1 MNAQL
6 APSDHLSQWAP
17 GIYPGV
23 PAEVYHR
30 RELGV
35 VNKGALDRLAKT
47 AAHYRAW
54 VDGADEP
61 ETPALVFGRALHALV
76 LEPDTFAREWA
87 PAPSFGDL
95 RTKAGKAARDEWQAA
110 NAGVIVLPLD
120 DWTKLHAMR
129 EAVMAHSVAGKLFD
143 GGTSEA
149 TAVWIDRRTGLVCK
163 ARFDTWRDD
172 LVLIGDLKS
181 TEDASPTAFA
191 RSIAR
196 YRYHVQDAHY
206 CAGAAALGFPGV
218 RFIFVAVEKAAP
230 YAVGVHMLD
239 VESSSRGD
247 ELRARGMDSLNECL
261 RTDTWPGYPAE
272 VNTIALP
279 NWAFSD

>member
-6 APSDHLSQWAP
+6 ATADRLSQWPP

-23 PAEVYHR
+23 PAEAYHR

-35 VNKGALDRLAKT
+35 VNKGALDRLART
-47 AAHYRAW
+47 PAHYRAW
-54 VDGADEP
+54 VNGADEP
-61 ETPALVFGRALHALV
+61 DTPALVFGRALHALV
-76 LEPDTFAREWA
+76 LEPDMFAREWA
-87 PAPSFGDL
+87 QQPQFGDL
-95 RTKAGKAARDEWQAA
+95 RTKAGKAARDAWQTAH
-110 NAGVIVLPLD
+110 AGVGVLSLD

-129 EAVMAHSVAGKLFD
+129 EAVMAHPVAGKLFT
-143 GGTSEA
+143 GGTPEA

-163 ARFDTWRDD
+163 ARFDQWRDD

-181 TEDASPTAFA
+181 TEDAGPAAFA

-218 RFIFVAVEKAAP
+218 RFVFVAVEKTAP
-230 YAVGVHMLD
+230 YAVAVHMLD
-239 VESSSRGD
+239 VESSSRGE
-247 ELRARGMDSLNECL
+247 ELLAREMDTLTDCL
-261 RTDTWPGYPAE
+261 RTDTLPGYPAQ